1 MGASRWRRWVTLGEG
16 LLYLTPSLGLLSV
29 FVFYPA
35 IRSIYLSLYLTDSL
49 GRPKL
54 FHGLT
59 NFTDSLTDASFL
71 HSLWTSVLFVLY
83 TVPGGIIVGLLLAL
97 LADRPLR
104 GIRFFQTLFSSTM
117 GVSVA
122 TGSLIWAMM
131 YNPISGV
138 LNYFLNVLHLPKV
151 AWLTQPA
158 WALPAVA
165 LVSIW
170 IGLGFNFVLMLSGL
184 QNVPQELREAARVDG
199 ANGWHQTRHIV
210 LPLISPTLFF
220 AAVVGVIR
228 AFQTFGEVDILTS
241 GGPSQ
246 ATNIVVY
253 QIYQRAFI
261 DFNFGT
267 ASAQALILFVIIM
280 LFTFLQFR
288 LGERRVHYQ

>member
-1 MGASRWRRWVTLGEG
+1 MVVPRWRQWRNLGEG
-16 LLYLTPSLGLLSV
+16 LLYLAPSLALLSV
-29 FVFYPA
+29 FVFYPT

-49 GRPKL
+49 GRPKV
-54 FHGLT
+54 FHGLA
-59 NFTDSLTDASFL
+59 NFTDSLTDPSFL

-83 TVPGGIIVGLLLAL
+83 TVPGGILVGLLLAL
-97 LADRPLR
+97 LADRRVR
-104 GIRFFQTLFSSTM
+104 GIRLFQTIFSSTM

-138 LNYFLNVLHLPKV
+138 LNWFLSLLGLPRV
-151 AWLTQPA
+151 AWLTQTT

-184 QNVPQELREAARVDG
+184 QNVPQELHEAARVDG
-199 ANGWHQTRHIV
+199 AGWWHQTRHV
-210 LPLISPTLFF
+210 TLPLLSPTLFF

-246 ATNIVVY
+246 ATNLVVY

-267 ASAQALILFVIIM
+267 ASAQALILFAIIV

-288 LGERRVHYQ
+288 IGERRVHYQ